1 MNPGEIIKNRRLE
14 LGMTQEELGEKIG
27 VQKSAVA
34 KYESG
39 KVENLKRSVIEK
51 LSEVLNL
58 SPTQIMGFEEDEDIL
73 QEFTTFDEAVENFLK
88 QNVVMGFNGF
98 DVTKLSEEQKVEY
111 ANELKNMLKLLSY
124 KFKDKWWNG

>member
-111 ANELKNMLKLLSY
+111 ANELKSMLRLLSY
-124 KFKDKWWNG
+124 KFKDK